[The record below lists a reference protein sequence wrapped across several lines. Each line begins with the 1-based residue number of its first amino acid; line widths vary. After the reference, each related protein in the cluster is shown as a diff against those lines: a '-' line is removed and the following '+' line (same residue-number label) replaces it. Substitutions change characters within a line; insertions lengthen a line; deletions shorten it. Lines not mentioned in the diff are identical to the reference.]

1 MLPLSPA
8 TFFSSLQLSEGHLVV
23 RADLGDGA
31 HRLQLP
37 GHRLD
42 LGQWVQVGFYRYGNL
57 FVLQLEQGGGDREV
71 QARLG
76 RKTQLLLDP
85 DGVTVGGGPEWD
97 RYQEQ
102 DLDDDWEK
110 KQDKNQDL
118 NRNQKQYQKQGHNQD
133 QDWSQNQEQ
142 GQDQDQDGDFQGELG
157 FRASDLLVRFH
168 LWHVC
173 AAPAGC
179 LRDVRVNGQSL
190 PLDGRSLDQVVV
202 LERRGVTA
210 GCSSEACRAQPCQSP
225 LRCVDLWR
233 KHQCR

>member
-1 MLPLSPA
+1 M
-8 TFFSSLQLSEGHLVV
+8 V

-42 LGQWVQVGFYRYGNL
+42 LGQWVQVGLYRYGNL

-97 RYQEQ
+97 QEQ
-102 DLDDDWEK
+102 DLEEDWEK
-110 KQDKNQDL
+110 EQDKNQDL
-118 NRNQKQYQKQGHNQD
+118 KRNQKQYQKQGHD
-133 QDWSQNQEQ
+133 QIKGWNQEQ
-142 GQDQDQDGDFQGELG
+142 GQGRDQDWGFQGELG
-157 FRASDLLVRFH
+157 FSVSDLLLCFH

-173 AAPAGC
+173 AAPCRLPAGC
-179 LRDVRVNGQSL
+179 AC
-190 PLDGRSLDQVVV
+190 
-202 LERRGVTA
+202 ERPATAPGWGEPGA
-210 GCSSEACRAQPCQSP
+210 GCCSGAAGGDSGLRQRGMPGPTMPKSAALCRPMEEAPVQVSSSATC
-225 LRCVDLWR
+225 
-233 KHQCR
+233 